1 MTARHMRIFDGLTD
15 LAGSEGEDL
24 GASDWILVDQRRI
37 DGFADVTGDHQWI
50 HVDPARAASGPFGRT
65 IAHGYLTLSLLAEL
79 TTRLYRVDNVSFA
92 VNYGLDRVRFIT
104 PVIEGSRVRAT
115 ARLAQVGR
123 VDSAVQLKLE
133 SVIEIEGSARP
144 AAVVTSLARYFA

>member
-1 MTARHMRIFDGLTD
+1 MRIFDGLTD

-65 IAHGYLTLSLLAEL
+65 IAPGYLTLSLLAEL

-115 ARLAQVGR
+115 ARLAEVGR

>member
-1 MTARHMRIFDGLTD
+1 MRIFEGLTD
-15 LAGSEGEDL
+15 LADSQGEDL

-37 DGFADVTGDHQWI
+37 DGFAEVTGDHQWI

-79 TTRLYRVDNVSFA
+79 TTRLYRVDGVSFA

-104 PVIEGSRVRAT
+104 PVLEGSRIRAT
-115 ARLAQVGR
+115 ARLAE
-123 VDSAVQLKLE
+123 VDRLEGAVQLRLE
-133 SVIEIEGSARP
+133 SRIEIEGQDRP

>member
-1 MTARHMRIFDGLTD
+1 MRIFDGLTD